1 MAISL
6 RLRVLLIVCA
16 SVVLAIVLTALVSVY
31 LLLQP
36 DRFTAMLQAQARDV
50 GLELSVSSPASPTLF
65 PHPALELQGLTLI
78 ARNADMPILLAVR
91 GRLTLPWHTL
101 FGGPT
106 VISRLDIDSPR
117 VDLDALQAWL
127 SNLPPRPAGEPMQI
141 PRIDAG
147 IRIFGG
153 SVVRGD
159 QLLLRDVSL
168 EAGKL
173 APDRPFPLDL
183 SAQTADGTPLHLQLS
198 ATPHMAAD
206 VLQLED
212 IGLRLSQGN
221 TLSLQLTGGAHWHGA
236 ANASL
241 QLSGK
246 LDHANAGTYNTS
258 LTLTPANQQDPLLLA
273 LKLDGKDNH
282 IDLRLPPIALTN
294 WWTQLSNSQ
303 DPQLAVPPGSGRIEV
318 AKLDTGSMHIEGL
331 SVQAGDAVPASAAST
346 AAPAPANI
354 ATPHKSK

>member
-1 MAISL
+1 L
-6 RLRVLLIVCA
+6 RLLLIACA
-16 SVVLAIVLTALVSVY
+16 GVVLMIVLVLLVSVY

-36 DRFTAMLQAQARDV
+36 DRFTAMLQVQARDA

-65 PHPALELQGLTLI
+65 PHPALELEGLTLI
-78 ARNADMPILLAVR
+78 ARGADMPILLAVR
-91 GRLTLPWHTL
+91 GRLALPWHTL

-117 VDLDALQAWL
+117 VDLDALQEWL
-127 SNLPPRPAGEPMQI
+127 SNLPPRPANEPMQI
-141 PRIDAG
+141 PRVDAG
-147 IRIFGG
+147 IRIYGG

-159 QLLLRDVSL
+159 QLLLRDVTL

-198 ATPHMAAD
+198 ATPHMVAD
-206 VLQLED
+206 VLQLDD

-221 TLSLQLTGGAHWHGA
+221 ALSLQLTGEARWHGA
-236 ANASL
+236 ANALL

-246 LDHANAGTYNTS
+246 LDHANAGSYNTS

-282 IDLRLPPIALTN
+282 IDLSLPPIALIN
-294 WWTQLSNSQ
+294 WWTQLSSSQ
-303 DPQLAVPPGSGRIEV
+303 DPQLTVPPGSGHIEV
-318 AKLDTGSMHIEGL
+318 AKLDTGGIHIEGL
-331 SVQAGDAVPASAAST
+331 SVQAGDDVPAGATSAATPASANA
-346 AAPAPANI
+346 